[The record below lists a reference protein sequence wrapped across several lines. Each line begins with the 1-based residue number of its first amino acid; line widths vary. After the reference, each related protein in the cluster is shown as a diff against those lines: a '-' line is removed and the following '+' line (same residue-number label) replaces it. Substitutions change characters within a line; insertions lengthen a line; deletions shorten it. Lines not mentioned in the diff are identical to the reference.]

1 MVRLYK
7 FLIALIVLLLLML
20 LYRQLHKNGDK
31 RNSIVFQSPI
41 ENVIDSLKVM
51 HNLINNISIHLDKK
65 TGYSIDK
72 VKSGND
78 LYIGGKKVVSLREFR
93 TSISKSKLSKDSV
106 KIQIN
111 DNDIFNIL
119 TDENLTRFIN
129 LAIFLDDNYISSC
142 YVSKYYNT
150 LIFGYRDT
158 VIYDD
163 EDVRNIVFLESIL
176 DTTQFLD
183 EVKVYDKTK
192 ELILFSPYK

>member
-1 MVRLYK
+1 MRRLYK
-7 FLIALIVLLLLML
+7 FLIALIVLLALIIF
-20 LYRQLHKNGDK
+20 YRQLHKNDRK
-31 RNSIVFQSPI
+31 KDSITFQSPI
-41 ENVIDSLKVM
+41 ETVIDSLKVM
-51 HNLINNISIHLDKK
+51 HNFINNMSIHLDKK
-65 TGYSIDK
+65 SGYRIDK

-78 LYIGGKKVVSLREFR
+78 LYVGGKNVVSLSEVRN
-93 TSISKSKLSKDSV
+93 SMSKSKLSKDSV
-106 KIQIN
+106 KMHVN

-129 LAIFLDDNYISSC
+129 LAIFLNDNYVSSC

-176 DTTQFLD
+176 DTTQFLN
-183 EVKVYDKTK
+183 EVKVYDRKK